1 MPPRFAY
8 WTILVGGLP
17 TAFRAAERDEIEPTF
32 RRLKQKHPDAEMR
45 WFARGKLWASPAEA
59 SEALSRQKAEGT
71 RPKDG
76 FGERRG
82 REWRP
87 GGSHRDPRQGYIDAK
102 KRENQRKRERRFEF
116 KQGSRPQA
124 PGSRAQDE
132 SRQKAKGEGQKEEP
146 RRWERPG
153 PKWGPPRQDRRPE
166 TGDRRPPKTD
176 DRRPTT
182 ESTLEPQARVEAE
195 AVATPGAWSPQPGVA
210 RPRPETGDRRPQPKT
225 EDQRP
230 RRGGPRPAG
239 RATSRGKGPSLAQKG
254 PRVAGTVEAPAIED
268 HRSRRPSPKPMEPW
282 TKAVV
287 ETEAEAMARP
297 GARSPQPGVA
307 GPETG
312 DRRPT
317 TTEDRRPKT
326 EDRFRP
332 WSPKPPGSGQPRGR
346 WAGKGHG
353 PRGPKR

>member
-124 PGSRAQDE
+124 TGSRPHEERPAWKRPAGAEGPESEKRWKPQSRPGAWSPKPGAPASKPSWKPKPKPWRGPEPGARSPE
-132 SRQKAKGEGQKEEP
+132 SR
-146 RRWERPG
+146 
-153 PKWGPPRQDRRPE
+153 DRRPE
-166 TGDRRPPKTD
+166 TGDRRPPKT
-176 DRRPTT
+176 
-182 ESTLEPQARVEAE
+182 
-195 AVATPGAWSPQPGVA
+195 
-210 RPRPETGDRRPQPKT
+210 
-225 EDQRP
+225 
-230 RRGGPRPAG
+230 
-239 RATSRGKGPSLAQKG
+239 
-254 PRVAGTVEAPAIED
+254 
-268 HRSRRPSPKPMEPW
+268 
-282 TKAVV
+282 
-287 ETEAEAMARP
+287 
-297 GARSPQPGVA
+297 
-307 GPETG
+307 
-312 DRRPT
+312 
-317 TTEDRRPKT
+317 EDRRPKT
-326 EDRFRP
+326 DRP

>member
-17 TAFRAAERDEIEPTF
+17 TAFRAAEREEIEPTF

-71 RPKDG
+71 RPKNG

-166 TGDRRPPKTD
+166 VRDRRPPKTD
-176 DRRPTT
+176 DRRPKTDRPWSPKPAWKPKPKPWRGPEPGARSPEPRT
-182 ESTLEPQARVEAE
+182 PGPKKWERPAPKWKGSRPHEERPTWKRPAGAEGPESEKRWKPQSR
-195 AVATPGAWSPQPGVA
+195 PGAWSPKPGAPASKPSWKPKPKPWRGPEPGA
-210 RPRPETGDRRPQPKT
+210 RGPESRDRRPETGDRRPPK
-225 EDQRP
+225 
-230 RRGGPRPAG
+230 
-239 RATSRGKGPSLAQKG
+239 
-254 PRVAGTVEAPAIED
+254 
-268 HRSRRPSPKPMEPW
+268 
-282 TKAVV
+282 
-287 ETEAEAMARP
+287 
-297 GARSPQPGVA
+297 
-307 GPETG
+307 
-312 DRRPT
+312 
-317 TTEDRRPKT
+317 TEDRRPKT
-326 EDRFRP
+326 DRP